1 MPIYAVADTSDET
14 AYITDAIIEVTI
26 AHVPSESKSLIATT
40 VAAYFVFGYTM
51 YLIYKEFEWF
61 IEQRQ
66 KFLKRPVARNYAIY
80 VQGIPTEYRT
90 NASLVNFF
98 QQCYSEDTILEATVR
113 VNTPNLS
120 KVVAKRDSVVAN
132 LEHAIAYKE
141 ITGVAPTH
149 RGSIIVGDKVES
161 IEVYTK
167 ELHELNRDVQ
177 DRIAAIEI
185 KHNGTGKPDVKNL
198 ERLQMISS
206 GASSLTQLEGEANLL
221 TSNKE
226 YDRHTF
232 GEEAGDSATGS
243 TLNPLAF
250 GSNAIKASAAVAT
263 ATAAAAA
270 STVSAALLGVEDGD
284 FYEAGFVAF
293 SNLSVVHAALQ
304 MVHGGPFT
312 MQTFAAPDPEDSK
325 YRD

>member
-1 MPIYAVADTSDET
+1 
-14 AYITDAIIEVTI
+14 
-26 AHVPSESKSLIATT
+26 
-40 VAAYFVFGYTM
+40 
-51 YLIYKEFEWF
+51 
-61 IEQRQ
+61 
-66 KFLKRPVARNYAIY
+66 
-80 VQGIPTEYRT
+80 
-90 NASLVNFF
+90 VNFF
-98 QQCYSEDTILEATVR
+98 RQCYTEDTILEATVR

-132 LEHAIAYKE
+132 LEHALASEE

-149 RGSIIVGDKVES
+149 RGRIIVGDIVES
-161 IEVYTK
+161 IEAYTK
-167 ELHELNRDVQ
+167 ELLELNRDVQ
-177 DRIAAIEI
+177 DRIEAIEI

-198 ERLQMISS
+198 EGLQMIAS
-206 GASSLTQLEGEANLL
+206 ASSSLSQLEEEANLL

-226 YDRHTF
+226 EDTNIF
-232 GEEAGDSATGS
+232 VEEEAERPSRGS
-243 TLNPLAF
+243 TRNPFAV
-250 GSNAIKASAAVAT
+250 GSNAIKASATVGSNAIKASAAVGSNAIKASAAVGSNAIRASAAVAT